1 MQLLCSGPCSRE
13 FCAPGAA
20 QPLTAGVAGCWAEQ
34 VRPWPLQST
43 RPCLCSLTELHL
55 KDKLSGFVVGRGQ
68 ESAAA
73 AERGGCQAHARR
85 PAAGAA
91 AAVFPGEDQARRQ
104 PASPGRA
111 AGPVAGH
118 GCRFHHR
125 VCAAS
130 AARIGVSM
138 WCLCTDPFHLCNACI
153 DPGMPASRL
162 ADANPS
168 VSCVAQSS
176 GSLAR
181 GSSGP
186 AGAKSVKQKG
196 VSAGGWRA

>member
-20 QPLTAGVAGCWAEQ
+20 QPLTAGVAGCWAQQ
-34 VRPWPLQST
+34 VRPW
-43 RPCLCSLTELHL
+43 RPCLCNLTELHL
-55 KDKLSGFVVGRGQ
+55 KDKLSGCLIRCGQ
-68 ESAAA
+68 EPAAA
-73 AERGGCQAHARR
+73 AEWGGCQAGARR

-91 AAVFPGEDQARRQ
+91 AAVFSGEDQACRQ
-104 PASPGRA
+104 PASPGSA
-111 AGPVAGH
+111 SGAVAGH

-138 WCLCTDPFHLCNACI
+138 WCLCAVPVHLCNAFI
-153 DPGMPASRL
+153 DLGMPASRL
-162 ADANPS
+162 ADANPLI
-168 VSCVAQSS
+168 SCVAQSS

-181 GSSGP
+181 GSSSP

-196 VSAGGWRA
+196 MSAGGLRA